1 MSCEI
6 ARRLMES
13 GESASAIHIHS
24 ASCLSCAIGENASY
38 YEAPLGLEQK
48 IRAGLAAERRQPAWR
63 NWWAAAAV
71 ALFVASGAL
80 TLDLVRQS
88 GNATETAVLSAH
100 LRSLEGTHLLDVPSS
115 DQHTVKP
122 WFNGK
127 LDFSPAVPSFPD
139 FPLLGGRLEYLEG
152 RPAAA
157 LICGRSRHII
167 NLFIWRA
174 GGTTWAKTW
183 NDSGYHVICWVK
195 DTMNYC
201 AVSDVSAPDLKRFHK
216 HKRTNKTAQ
225 IA

>member
-6 ARRLMES
+6 ARRLMEN
-13 GESASAIHIHS
+13 GESAPAIRIHTS
-24 ASCLSCAIGENASY
+24 TCLSCAIGEHTSY
-38 YEAPLGLEQK
+38 YEAPAGLEQK
-48 IRAGLAAERRQPAWR
+48 IRTRLTAERRRSLPG
-63 NWWAAAAV
+63 NWWAAAAA
-71 ALFVASGAL
+71 ALLVVSGAL
-80 TLDLVRQS
+80 TLALFRQS
-88 GNATETAVLSAH
+88 GNATENAVLSAH

-152 RPAAA
+152 HPAAA
-157 LICGRSRHII
+157 LIYGRSRHII

-201 AVSDVSAPDLKRFHK
+201 AVSDVSAPDLERF
-216 HKRTNKTAQ
+216 RELYRAN
-225 IA
+225 

>member
-13 GESASAIHIHS
+13 GESASAVKAHT
-24 ASCLSCAIGENASY
+24 ASCLSCAIGENARY
-38 YEAPLGLEQK
+38 YEAPAGLEQK
-48 IRAGLAAERRQPAWR
+48 IRASVAAERRQPTRR

-71 ALFVASGAL
+71 ALLAVSGAL

-157 LICGRSRHII
+157 LIYGRGQHII
-167 NLFIWRA
+167 NLFIWHA
-174 GGTTWAKTW
+174 SGTSLEKTW
-183 NDSGYHVICWVK
+183 TSNGYHFIRWTK
-195 DTMNYC
+195 DRMNYW
-201 AVSDVSAPDLKRFHK
+201 AVSDVNTPELERFAALY
-216 HKRTNKTAQ
+216 RAN
-225 IA
+225 

>member
-6 ARRLMES
+6 GRRLVES
-13 GESASAIHIHS
+13 GESAAAVQAHT
-24 ASCLSCAIGENASY
+24 ASCLSCAIGEKTRY
-38 YEAPLGLEQK
+38 YEAPAGLEQK
-48 IRAGLAAERRQPAWR
+48 IRARLKDERRQPVRR

-71 ALFVASGAL
+71 ALLAVSGAL
-80 TLDLVRQS
+80 TLDLVRQA

-152 RPAAA
+152 HPAAA
-157 LICGRSRHII
+157 LIYGRGQHII
-167 NLFIWRA
+167 NLFIWHGNRTTREKT
-174 GGTTWAKTW
+174 GTT
-183 NDSGYHVICWVK
+183 DGYHFINWTQ
-195 DTMNYC
+195 DGMNYW
-201 AVSDVSAPDLKRFHK
+201 AVSDVNTAELERFT
-216 HKRTNKTAQ
+216 RLYRAN
-225 IA
+225 

>member
-13 GESASAIHIHS
+13 GEGATAIRTHV
-24 ASCLSCAIGENASY
+24 ASCLPCAIGENARY
-38 YEAPLGLEQK
+38 YQAPAGLEQK
-48 IRAGLAAERRQPAWR
+48 IRASLRAERRQSTRA

-71 ALFVASGAL
+71 ALLAVSGAL

-127 LDFSPAVPSFPD
+127 LDFSPAVPSFPE

-152 RPAAA
+152 HPAAA
-157 LICGRSRHII
+157 LIYGRGQHVI

-174 GGTTWAKTW
+174 NGLTSEKTRTS
-183 NDSGYHVICWVK
+183 NGYHFISWSK
-195 DTMNYC
+195 DGMTYW
-201 AVSDVSAPDLKRFHK
+201 AVSDVNAAELERFAGLY
-216 HKRTNKTAQ
+216 RAN
-225 IA
+225 

>member
-13 GESASAIHIHS
+13 GESESAIHIHT

-38 YEAPLGLEQK
+38 HEAPPGLEQK
-48 IRAGLAAERRQPAWR
+48 IRATVAAERRQPAWR

-71 ALFVASGAL
+71 ALFVASGTLA
-80 TLDLVRQS
+80 LDLARQS
-88 GNATETAVLSAH
+88 GKATETAVLSAH
-100 LRSLEGTHLLDVPSS
+100 LRSLEGTHLSDVPSS

-152 RPAAA
+152 HPAAA
-157 LICGRSRHII
+157 LIYGRGQHII

-174 GGTTWAKTW
+174 NGTTPEKTW
-183 NDSGYHVICWVK
+183 TSNGYHFIRWTK
-195 DTMNYC
+195 DGMNYW
-201 AVSDVSAPDLKRFHK
+201 AVSDVNVSELERFTTLY
-216 HKRTNKTAQ
+216 RAN
-225 IA
+225 

>member
-13 GESASAIHIHS
+13 GESASAIHTHT

-38 YEAPLGLEQK
+38 YEAPIGLEQK
-48 IRAGLAAERRQPAWR
+48 IRASLTAERRQPTWR

-152 RPAAA
+152 HPAAA
-157 LICGRSRHII
+157 LIYGRSQHII
-167 NLFIWRA
+167 NLFIWHA
-174 GGTTWAKTW
+174 GGTTSEKTW
-183 NDSGYHVICWVK
+183 TSNGYHFIRWTK
-195 DTMNYC
+195 DGMNYW
-201 AVSDVSAPDLKRFHK
+201 AVSDVNASELERFT
-216 HKRTNKTAQ
+216 RLYRAN
-225 IA
+225 